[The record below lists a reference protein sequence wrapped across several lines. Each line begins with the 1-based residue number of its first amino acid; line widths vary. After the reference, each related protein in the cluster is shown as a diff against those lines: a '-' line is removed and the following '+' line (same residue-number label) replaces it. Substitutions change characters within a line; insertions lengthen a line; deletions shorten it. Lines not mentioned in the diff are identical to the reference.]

1 MMPSSLGAGRMHFWE
16 GNSSPSTGA
25 TERVEALAGRAEALW
40 RRVAEIEST
49 LAVREWW
56 MLGRVVPE
64 ARVLAEVSS
73 LLAVARGELEN
84 ALMQGFGHPLPR
96 SDTTDQYNAVEHE
109 EATQIEDPAW
119 VAACREQA
127 VGLLRMTAASLPA
140 MYQYAQMLHSYSDQ
154 LGILAPAVDSLGIV
168 TDRLNEIGEALHVP
182 PQQQM

>member
-1 MMPSSLGAGRMHFWE
+1 MMPSSLGAGRMQFLD
-16 GNSSPSTGA
+16 GNSPPSRGA

-40 RRVAEIEST
+40 RRVAEIESA

-56 MLGRVVPE
+56 LLGRAVPE

-84 ALMQGFGHPLPR
+84 ALVQGFGLSLPR
-96 SDTTDQYNAVEHE
+96 SDTTDQYNTVGHE
-109 EATQIEDPAW
+109 DARQFEDPAW

-127 VGLLRMTAASLPA
+127 IGLLRMTVASLPA

-168 TDRLNEIGEALHVP
+168 TDRLNEIGEALNVP
-182 PQQQM
+182 PQQM